1 MHRDAVESSSLR
13 SVGYDPRRQVLEVE
27 FTTGR
32 RYQYLDVPPQV
43 HEALMA
49 APSLG
54 RYYNACVRDR
64 YEAVELEPA
73 PRRRPRRGVSPRA

>member
-27 FTTGR
+27 FATGR
-32 RYQYLDVPPQV
+32 RYQYLDVPPEAY
-43 HEALMA
+43 EALMA

-54 RYYNACVRDR
+54 RHFNAHVRDR
-64 YEAVELEPA
+64 YEAVEVEGA
-73 PRRRPRRGVSPRA
+73 RRGR